1 MAAPRLSSM
10 RVFHGLTD
18 LPAFRNAVITIGT
31 FDGVHIGH
39 QAILEKLAQRAREVG
54 GESVLITF
62 DPHPRLVLSQ
72 QNASVELLSSLAEKL
87 EALSHVGI
95 DNVVVVPFTP
105 AFANMS
111 ASSYVRDFLITHFHP
126 HTFIIG
132 YDHRFGYKREGNFHL
147 LEKLKTEYDF
157 LLEEIPVQEIQD
169 LAISSTRV
177 REALHQGNISKAND
191 YLGRPYTL
199 RGLVVHGEQ
208 RGRRIGYPT
217 ANIVCDD
224 IHKLIPANGVYA
236 IRAWVNTKTYIG
248 MMNIGIRPTVS
259 HANKRSVEAHLFDFH
274 DNIYGETLRIEMMQ
288 RLRDEQKFDSIDALR
303 AQLDQDKSQAQEVL
317 L

>member
-1 MAAPRLSSM
+1 MAALRLSTM

-62 DPHPRLVLSQ
+62 DPHPRLVLSP
-72 QNASVELLSSLAEKL
+72 QNVSVELLSSLAEKL

-95 DNVVVVPFTP
+95 DNVVVVPFTA

-132 YDHRFGYKREGNFHL
+132 YDHRFGYKREGDFHL
-147 LEKLKTEYDF
+147 LEKLKTEYHF

-217 ANIVCDD
+217 ANMECDD

-236 IRAWVNTKTYIG
+236 IRAFVNAKTYIG

-274 DNIYGETLRIEMMQ
+274 DDIYGETVRIEMIQ
-288 RLRDEQKFDSIDALR
+288 RLRDEQKYDSIDALQ
-303 AQLDQDKSQAQEVL
+303 AQLDQDKLQAQKVFL
-317 L
+317 

>member
-1 MAAPRLSSM
+1 M

-62 DPHPRLVLSQ
+62 DPHPRLVLSP
-72 QNASVELLSSLAEKL
+72 QNVSVELLSSLAEKL

-95 DNVVVVPFTP
+95 DNVVVVPFTA

-132 YDHRFGYKREGNFHL
+132 YDHRFGYKREGDFHL
-147 LEKLKTEYDF
+147 LEKLKTEYHF

-199 RGLVVHGEQ
+199 RGQVVHGEQ

-217 ANIVCDD
+217 ANMECDD

-236 IRAWVNTKTYIG
+236 IRAFVNAKTYIG

-274 DNIYGETLRIEMMQ
+274 DDIYGETVRIEMIQ
-288 RLRDEQKFDSIDALR
+288 RLRDEQKFDSIDALQ
-303 AQLDQDKSQAQEVL
+303 AQLDQDKLQAQKVFL
-317 L
+317 